1 VNTAA
6 SLIWLVGLVGLVG
19 VGVVVL
25 APGVT
30 MAATPQLLAMAATP
44 QVPKVLAG
52 VSAPEDMEPLPGG
65 RALLLSEF
73 RLPGS
78 SRMSRLAVLDT
89 RTGVV
94 TPATLRSA
102 THNAQ
107 RWGTPDCV
115 APDPAP
121 SWGGLSL
128 TRAAGGAW
136 RLLVVNQGSRTS
148 IEAFAVAIRGTDLTL
163 TWQGCAMLPAN
174 QHPNDV
180 AGLADGGFVVSIIG
194 DERHFN
200 APDGLTRLLSG
211 EVTGYLLA
219 YTQAGGFRRLPG
231 TEAATPNG
239 VVVTRGG
246 RQLAFASW
254 TGRAVIAY
262 DLRREQVTG
271 RVALPISPDN
281 LSLTTRGTVLATG
294 GPSVAYV
301 PACLGS
307 GGVGEKCESPF
318 SVMEIGLRA
327 NAAGALPSTPRIDAP
342 AGVIN
347 GATIAVEMGRALYVG
362 AFTGEHVVKYA
373 R

>member
-1 VNTAA
+1 MRANTYA
-6 SLIWLVGLVGLVG
+6 SLICLVRLVG
-19 VGVVVL
+19 VGTAAL
-25 APGVT
+25 APCVA

-44 QVPKVLAG
+44 QVPKALAG

-65 RALLLSEF
+65 HALLLSEF

-89 RTGVV
+89 RTGAV
-94 TPATLRSA
+94 TPATLRGNTDA
-102 THNAQ
+102 TK

-128 TRAAGGAW
+128 TRTARGGW

-148 IEAFAVAIRGTDLTL
+148 IEAFAVTMRGTDLTL
-163 TWQGCAMLPAN
+163 TWQGCATLPAN

-180 AGLADGGFVVSIIG
+180 AGLSDGGFVVSIIG

-219 YTQAGGFRRLPG
+219 YSQAEGFRRLPG

-262 DLRREQVTG
+262 DLQQGKVTG

-281 LSLTTRGTVLATG
+281 LSLTSRGTVLATG

-307 GGVGEKCESPF
+307 GGVGEKCASPF

-327 NAAGALPSTPRIDAP
+327 DAAGLLPAKTRIDAP

-347 GATIAVEMGRALYVG
+347 GATITVELGRALYVG
-362 AFTGEHVVKYA
+362 AFTGEHVAEYA

>member
-1 VNTAA
+1 MRANHYA
-6 SLIWLVGLVGLVG
+6 SLTWLVGLVG
-19 VGVVVL
+19 VGAAVL
-25 APGVT
+25 SPGV
-30 MAATPQLLAMAATP
+30 AMAATP
-44 QVPKVLAG
+44 QVPKVLSG

-89 RTGVV
+89 RTGAV
-94 TPATLRSA
+94 ASA
-102 THNAQ
+102 KLLGTTDAVK
-107 RWGTPDCV
+107 RWGTADCL

-121 SWGGLSL
+121 AWGGISL
-128 TRAAGGAW
+128 ARAVDGGW
-136 RLLVVNQGSRTS
+136 RLLAVNQGSRTS
-148 IEAFAVAIRGTDLTL
+148 IEAFAVSMRGTDLTL
-163 TWQGCAMLPAN
+163 TWQGCALLPAN

-180 AGLADGGFVVSIIG
+180 AGLPDGGFVVSIIG

-219 YTQAGGFRRLPG
+219 YSPANGFHRLPG

-239 VVVTRGG
+239 VVVARGG
-246 RQLAFASW
+246 QQLAFASW

-262 DLRREQVTG
+262 DLQQGKVTG

-281 LSLTTRGTVLATG
+281 LSLTPRGTVLATG
-294 GPSVAYV
+294 VPSVAYV

-307 GGVGEKCESPF
+307 GGVGAKCESPF
-318 SVMEIGLRA
+318 SVMEIGLQA
-327 NAAGALPSTPRIDAP
+327 DAAGLLPVKTRIDAP

-347 GATIAVEMGRALYVG
+347 GATIAVELGRTLYVG
-362 AFTGEHVVKYA
+362 AFTGERVVKYS

>member
-1 VNTAA
+1 MRMHSSTSVA
-6 SLIWLVGLVGLVG
+6 GLVGLIGLIGLGG
-19 VGVVVL
+19 VSLWPRL
-25 APGVT
+25 AV
-30 MAATPQLLAMAATP
+30 AATPLMP
-44 QVPKVLAG
+44 QMPKVLTG

-65 RALLLSEF
+65 HALLLSEF

-89 RTGVV
+89 RTGAVAS
-94 TPATLRSA
+94 ATLLGA
-102 THNAQ
+102 TDTTQ
-107 RWGTPDCV
+107 RWGTPDCL

-121 SWGGLSL
+121 AWGGISL
-128 TRAAGGAW
+128 ARTVSGGW
-136 RLLVVNQGSRTS
+136 RLLAVNQGSRTS
-148 IEAFAVAIRGTDLTL
+148 IEAFAVAIRGTDVTL
-163 TWQGCAMLPAN
+163 TWQGCAVLPAN

-180 AGLADGGFVVSIIG
+180 AGLPDGGFVVSIIG

-219 YTQAGGFRRLPG
+219 YTQAGGFRQLPG
-231 TEAATPNG
+231 TAAATPNG
-239 VVVTRGG
+239 VVVARNG

-262 DLRREQVTG
+262 DLRRERVTG

-281 LSLTTRGTVLATG
+281 LSLTPRGTVLATG
-294 GPSVAYV
+294 VPSVAYV

-307 GGVGEKCESPF
+307 GGVGAKCESPF
-318 SVMEIGLRA
+318 SVIEIGLRA
-327 NAAGALPSTPRIDAP
+327 DVKGALPMTSRVDAP

-347 GATIAVEMGRALYVG
+347 GATIAVELDRALYVG
-362 AFTGEHVVKYA
+362 AFTGERLVKYV

>member
-1 VNTAA
+1 MRANLYA
-6 SLIWLVGLVGLVG
+6 SLTWLVGLVGLSG
-19 VGVVVL
+19 AVL
-25 APGVT
+25 SPGV
-30 MAATPQLLAMAATP
+30 AMAATP
-44 QVPKVLAG
+44 QVPKVLSG

-89 RTGVV
+89 RTGAVK
-94 TPATLRSA
+94 PASLQAA
-102 THNAQ
+102 TDATK
-107 RWGTPDCV
+107 RWGTPDCL

-128 TRAAGGAW
+128 TRTAGRGS

-148 IEAFAVAIRGTDLTL
+148 IEAFAVSMRGTDLTL
-163 TWQGCAMLPAN
+163 TWQGCALLPAN

-180 AGLADGGFVVSIIG
+180 AGLPDGGFVVSIIG

-219 YTQAGGFRRLPG
+219 YSPANGFHRLPG

-239 VVVTRGG
+239 VVVARGG
-246 RQLAFASW
+246 QQLAFASW

-262 DLRREQVTG
+262 DLQQGKVTG

-281 LSLTTRGTVLATG
+281 LSLTLRGTVLATG
-294 GPSVAYV
+294 VPSVAYV

-307 GGVGEKCESPF
+307 GGVGAKCESPF

-327 NAAGALPSTPRIDAP
+327 DAAGLLPVKTRIDAP

-347 GATIAVEMGRALYVG
+347 GATIAVELGRTLYVG
-362 AFTGEHVVKYA
+362 AFTGERVVKYS

>member
-1 VNTAA
+1 MRANQYA
-6 SLIWLVGLVGLVG
+6 SLTWLVGLVG
-19 VGVVVL
+19 VGAAVL
-25 APGVT
+25 SPGV
-30 MAATPQLLAMAATP
+30 AMAATP
-44 QVPKVLAG
+44 QVPKVLSG

-89 RTGVV
+89 RTGAVK
-94 TPATLRSA
+94 PATLRTNTDGA
-102 THNAQ
+102 K

-128 TRAAGGAW
+128 ARTARGGW

-148 IEAFAVAIRGTDLTL
+148 IEAFAVTMRGTDLTL
-163 TWQGCAMLPAN
+163 TWQGCATLPAN

-180 AGLADGGFVVSIIG
+180 AGLSDGGFVVSIIG

-219 YTQAGGFRRLPG
+219 YSQAGGFRRLPG

-239 VVVTRGG
+239 VVVTHGG

-262 DLRREQVTG
+262 DLQQGTVTG
-271 RVALPISPDN
+271 RVGLPISPDN
-281 LSLTTRGTVLATG
+281 LSLTPRGTVLATG

-307 GGVGEKCESPF
+307 GGVGEQCESPF

-327 NAAGALPSTPRIDAP
+327 DAGGLLPVKTLIDAP

-347 GATIAVEMGRALYVG
+347 GATIAVDLGGTLYVG
-362 AFTGEHVVKYA
+362 AFTGERVAKYA

>member
-1 VNTAA
+1 VRANNYA
-6 SLIWLVGLVGLVG
+6 SLIFLVGLVG

-25 APGVT
+25 SPRV
-30 MAATPQLLAMAATP
+30 AMAATP

-254 TGRAVIAY
+254 TGRAVLAY

>member
-1 VNTAA
+1 MRANTYA
-6 SLIWLVGLVGLVG
+6 SLIRLVCLVG
-19 VGVVVL
+19 VGTAAL
-25 APGVT
+25 APCV
-30 MAATPQLLAMAATP
+30 AMAAASQLP
-44 QVPKVLAG
+44 MVLTG

-78 SRMSRLAVLDT
+78 TRMSRLAVLDT
-89 RTGVV
+89 RTGTVN
-94 TPATLRSA
+94 PATLRTMA
-102 THNAQ
+102 DGAK

-115 APDPAP
+115 APDPVPA
-121 SWGGLSL
+121 WGGLSL
-128 TRAAGGAW
+128 TRTARGGW
-136 RLLVVNQGSRTS
+136 RLLAVNQGSRTS
-148 IEAFAVAIRGTDLTL
+148 IEAFGLAMRGSTLTL
-163 TWQGCAMLPAN
+163 TWQGCATLPAN

-180 AGLADGGFVVSIIG
+180 AGLPDGGFVVSIIG

-219 YTQAGGFRRLPG
+219 YSPANGFRQLPG

-239 VVVTRGG
+239 VVVARSGG
-246 RQLAFASW
+246 QLAFASW

-262 DLRREQVTG
+262 DLQQGKVTG

-281 LSLTTRGTVLATG
+281 LSLTPRGTVLATG
-294 GPSVAYV
+294 VPSVAYV

-307 GGVGEKCESPF
+307 GGVGEKCASPF

-327 NAAGALPSTPRIDAP
+327 DTAGLLPVKTLIDAP

-347 GATIAVEMGRALYVG
+347 GATIAVELGRALYVG
-362 AFTGEHVVKYA
+362 AFTGERVVKYA
-373 R
+373 H

>member
-1 VNTAA
+1 MRANTYA
-6 SLIWLVGLVGLVG
+6 SLICLVRLVG
-19 VGVVVL
+19 VGTAAL
-25 APGVT
+25 APYVA

-44 QVPKVLAG
+44 QVPKVLTG

-65 RALLLSEF
+65 SALLLSEF

-89 RTGVV
+89 RTGAV
-94 TPATLRSA
+94 TAASLEGPREGAR
-102 THNAQ
+102 

-128 TRAAGGAW
+128 TRTARGGW

-148 IEAFAVAIRGTDLTL
+148 IEAFAVTMRGTDLTL
-163 TWQGCAMLPAN
+163 TWQGCATLPAN

-180 AGLADGGFVVSIIG
+180 AGLSDGGFVVSIIG

-219 YTQAGGFRRLPG
+219 YSHAGGFRRLPG

-262 DLRREQVTG
+262 DLQQGKVTG

-281 LSLTTRGTVLATG
+281 LSLTSRGTVLATG

-307 GGVGEKCESPF
+307 GGVGEQCESPF

-327 NAAGALPSTPRIDAP
+327 DAGGLLPVKTLIDAP

-347 GATIAVEMGRALYVG
+347 GATIAVELGRALYVG
-362 AFTGEHVVKYA
+362 AFTGERVAKYA